1 MTKIMIGLGTGMAV
15 LTAII
20 LGLVYMDVSD
30 ENNDGEPIQLVA
42 VCEGEET
49 KHVSC
54 AWIPLDESKRTPEEQ
69 ALAERAGNE

>member
-42 VCEGEET
+42 VCEGENT
-49 KHVSC
+49 KLVSC
-54 AWIPLDESKRTPEEQ
+54 PWIP
-69 ALAERAGNE
+69 